1 MSFLPQDNDR
11 LKILLAYTFGFTVL
25 FVYAILAISIAIGH
39 VEEKTS
45 FGLREVLSN
54 LGPLGGGFAVWA
66 FGAASAAMKNKE

>member
-25 FVYAILAISIAIGH
+25 AVYAILAISIALGH

-45 FGLREVLSN
+45 FGLREVLAN